1 MKYITH
7 TNNIYIQ
14 HVINGGEKASI

>member
-7 TNNIYIQ
+7 TDNIYIQ
-14 HVINGGEKASI
+14 HAINGGEKASI